1 MNQILVVDD
10 HEIVRKGIINFLL
23 DRFSNLRFTEA
34 GTAKKAIELLN
45 QVFFDLI
52 VLDLNL
58 PDLNAEKLVKEVRIH
73 SPKSSV
79 IVFSMFSEEVMGFP
93 MQKLG
98 VRHYINKGSPLSK
111 LGDVVFQELNKSKSI
126 DSINQ
131 EDFISANPFSALSPQ
146 ELAILFG
153 IIEGKTNKAI
163 AASLNLSA
171 STVATYKQRI
181 FEKTQVSNTADL
193 VKLAAQFSI

>member
-10 HEIVRKGIINFLL
+10 HEIVRKGVITFLF

-34 GTAKKAIELLN
+34 GTAKKALELLN

-58 PDLNAEKLVKEVRIH
+58 PDLNAEKLVKEVRTH
-73 SPKSSV
+73 SPKSSI
-79 IVFSMFSEEVMGFP
+79 IVFSMFSEEVMRFP
-93 MQKLG
+93 MQKLV

-111 LGDVVFQELNKSKSI
+111 LGDVVFQELNKSTSI
-126 DSINQ
+126 NSINQ
-131 EDFISANPFSALSPQ
+131 EDVISANPFSALSPQ

-153 IIEGKTNKAI
+153 IIEGKTNKAV